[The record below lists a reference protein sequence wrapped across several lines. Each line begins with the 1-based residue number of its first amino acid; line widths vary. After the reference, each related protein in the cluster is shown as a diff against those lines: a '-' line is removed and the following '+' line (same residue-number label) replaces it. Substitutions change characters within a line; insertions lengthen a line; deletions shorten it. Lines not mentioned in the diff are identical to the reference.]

1 MVIMPR
7 IMKYIPTG
15 QASNATRVSSEPPVA
30 AQPPVQTNGMAIR
43 ARSGAAQQIPRFS
56 ESRQFGWLEVVRV
69 QALPSASIAARSSAR
84 TACAIR
90 APRTPATNSSACAA
104 EQKRSPKRS
113 GASASAAMRRPQ
125 YAQCVATS
133 DDVVVM
139 SAPHLPGAS
148 GCFMP
153 PWPPII
159 PPPPIEPIISI
170 IRVMP
175 SITSP
180 LPIRRA
186 IAIMLVMA
194 SDARGD
200 CMNSSM
206 AFLPSSVTPG
216 SRIIRAHVAIGAAD
230 GVSGAFSA
238 ATATPLNISGADMS
252 ASARVIVFFIESLR
266 LSPPV
271 VLGHESKDRGRQTSW
286 LWWFSR
292 TERRSGGGRRTRSER
307 DDRLPA
313 HRGERR
319 RDDNRMPLWR
329 HHLDRSR
336 DCNRDATGELSRR
349 GGRLIRLAA
358 GDLLLA
364 SGPCTGKDLMGSLY
378 TPRYARANACVLQ
391 PRAPPEACRSA
402 CDLHEG
408 DHAALHVH
416 GLVAVEEPVTRIV
429 GRELDLDRAHVGL
442 DINRVLD

>member
-1 MVIMPR
+1 MFIIPR
-7 IMKYIPTG
+7 IMKYIPSG
-15 QASNATRVSSEPPVA
+15 QASTARKVSSEPPVA
-30 AQPPVQTNGMAIR
+30 AQPPLQTSEMAIR
-43 ARSGAAQQIPRFS
+43 PRSGAAQQLPRFR
-56 ESRQFGWLEVVRV
+56 ESRQLGWLAVVRA
-69 QALPSASIAARSSAR
+69 QLLPTSTAARSSA
-84 TACAIR
+84 CAAFATR

-113 GASASAAMRRPQ
+113 GAAASVAIRHPQ
-125 YAQCVATS
+125 YAQYVATS

-139 SAPHLPGAS
+139 PAPHLPWAP
-148 GCFMP
+148 GCLP

-364 SGPCTGKDLMGSLY
+364 SGPGTGVI
-378 TPRYARANACVLQ
+378 RYRAHLGAHEVGDARQRRHEQHGHGHHAHPA
-391 PRAPPEACRSA
+391 R
-402 CDLHEG
+402 DLHREG
-408 DHAALHVH
+408 PH
-416 GLVAVEEPVTRIV
+416 GLTLYPTVRTRKCMRPSTE
-429 GRELDLDRAHVGL
+429 GTS
-442 DINRVLD
+442 